1 MPLVITYT
9 SFHTVMG
16 HCQVNHNEG
25 GSGCPWYVVHD
36 DVFIADIGGQAFNIF
51 PHSPESA
58 QMMVIV
64 KSYPFT
70 HSHDKNNLT
79 AKPQIPQTWCIQ
91 PVVLFL
97 SCCFPKEV
105 FTGYFAYTS
114 IFKMCALGILLH
126 IYPEVVYTRNF
137 LTHLS
142 ASKYMF
148 TL

>member
-1 MPLVITYT
+1 MCLTNPPTFQSNNAFGNNLHIFPHSHGTL
-9 SFHTVMG
+9 SSHTVT
-16 HCQVNHNEG
+16 HTEG
-25 GSGCPWYVVHD
+25 GSWCPWYVVPD
-36 DVFIADIGGQAFNIF
+36 DVFIADIGGQALNIF

-97 SCCFPKEV
+97 SCCFPIRGV
-105 FTGYFAYTS
+105 YWVL
-114 IFKMCALGILLH
+114 CLH
-126 IYPEVVYTRNF
+126 IYLQDVCTWY
-137 LTHLS
+137 
-142 ASKYMF
+142 F
-148 TL
+148 TAYLW